1 MWMFHVKFMYSVLFM
16 WISCE
21 NFMSILHETCFT
33 WNSHAAILPKLF
45 VVLLLYCCFSWC
57 YIVTDSAVLLSYFP
71 RRAPPR
77 PSPCLSPGTVSRP
90 SSISCT
96 LTRPQV
102 SQVTHLFWYLLSLKS
117 EIPLRAFNYY
127 LLSLSTSTHQ
137 RCGDANSWNIR
148 LSCERLGVQI
158 RSETDLSHENK

>member
-1 MWMFHVKFMYSVLFM
+1 MFHVKFMYSVLFM

-102 SQVTHLFWYLLSLKS
+102 SQVTHLVCLSYLCTPPVTGNTLVL
-117 EIPLRAFNYY
+117 IPPISVPLQ
-127 LLSLSTSTHQ
+127 SQVTHL
-137 RCGDANSWNIR
+137 C
-148 LSCERLGVQI
+148 
-158 RSETDLSHENK
+158 

>member
-1 MWMFHVKFMYSVLFM
+1 MYYLCEFLVK
-16 WISCE
+16 ISCQFYMKLVSHE
-21 NFMSILHETCFT
+21 IHMQQFCLNFL
-33 WNSHAAILPKLF
+33 LF
-45 VVLLLYCCFSWC
+45 YYCCFSWC

-102 SQVTHLFWYLLSLKS
+102 SQVTHLVCLSYLCTPPVTGNTLVLIPPIS
-117 EIPLRAFNYY
+117 EI
-127 LLSLSTSTHQ
+127 
-137 RCGDANSWNIR
+137 
-148 LSCERLGVQI
+148 
-158 RSETDLSHENK
+158 